1 MAEADGEKDAA
12 MLKAIR
18 DLQGF
23 SEKKI
28 VGVTELMRAAATGET
43 LAVSLAIES
52 AHDGVTITADDV
64 DYEGRTALHVAAAK
78 GWIDVVNLLINTFQV
93 RTNPVD
99 HAGQTPLQ
107 AAVRNMHVD
116 CALAICKAGGDLRW
130 DETTAA
136 GELCEAAKHGNSD
149 KIELMISCGIS
160 VNAADYDKR
169 SALHLACSVGNKAVC
184 EQLISARAN
193 VNARDRWKNTPLR
206 DAIREGHRE
215 LARWMH
221 VHGAQLKMT
230 RNDMAGELCEYAHK
244 GDVESIKVLTTCGC
258 DVDASDY
265 DARTCLHLASSVGN
279 KQICD
284 HLLSCGASI
293 NAKDRW
299 VRFLMPDP
307 STPHPPLI
315 PRSSSRVGRE
325 ARHCQMRCE
334 RGISS
339 WPST

>member
-1 MAEADGEKDAA
+1 
-12 MLKAIR
+12 MLTP
-18 DLQGF
+18 
-23 SEKKI
+23 E
-28 VGVTELMRAAATGET
+28 
-43 LAVSLAIES
+43 
-52 AHDGVTITADDV
+52 
-64 DYEGRTALHVAAAK
+64 AAK
-78 GWIDVVNLLINTFQV
+78 WLLARMVERPGSSTEAYLMQLAEERNRCWTHLP
-93 RTNPVD
+93 RL
-99 HAGQTPLQ
+99 ALQ
-107 AAVRNMHVD
+107 
-116 CALAICKAGGDLRW
+116 RW

-258 DVDASDY
+258 DVDASPVLAEGSGSCTPSSDLSLSRR
-265 DARTCLHLASSVGN
+265 AR
-279 KQICD
+279 
-284 HLLSCGASI
+284 
-293 NAKDRW
+293 
-299 VRFLMPDP
+299 
-307 STPHPPLI
+307 
-315 PRSSSRVGRE
+315 SRLD
-325 ARHCQMRCE
+325 
-334 RGISS
+334 S
-339 WPST
+339 